1 MPDLTNRA
9 GPVLIEAVR
18 RDPMADAPVPDPPAA
33 KPPTTAFTPTQMAVG
48 FGILGFGILAS
59 LVLLVARRMRRQG
72 RARTDGR

>member
-48 FGILGFGILAS
+48 FGILAS